1 MYHLHMG
8 ASLQK
13 SWLSEA
19 SIDRSILVWCSPVTS
34 RRPLSCPTYSQYVL
48 LLLFYF
54 TDHRPIHKMP
64 TTAVSPIPISGEFF
78 SKLGSANTAIASKKA
93 TATCTSKYAYHRSTT
108 KAVPPT
114 TRNHPLSNK
123 YEPRTIITACLFQTN
138 PYKNSTNVI
147 IQTQLQLRL
156 INRQYASWGLRQTFQ
171 RLSFREFQNVRTIT
185 FQHIRTLL
193 DMGTSGKHVRV
204 LDFTGCK
211 SLTDAIA
218 LVGIEASPLIRDLRL
233 NQCPVLSDAVFR
245 LAVCKLRRLEMLD
258 VSQSRKL
265 SGRGLL
271 SCIRSTR
278 FPADRLCELR
288 LASMNYVDNTIME
301 DVCKCCKNL
310 QLLDVDNTGL
320 SDSFLTSVRMYNAN
334 LVQLHAGNNDFSN
347 QGIVNFVDSHNKR
360 DPLLQLVELDVSN
373 SDRLG
378 DPGVLAVC
386 GAFSNTL
393 EVLKIAHF
401 EDRFSVR
408 ALHTITQSLPQLKC
422 LDLRFCKNIR
432 PCHIRDLIYSSEEN
446 VEIVR

>member
-1 MYHLHMG
+1 
-8 ASLQK
+8 
-13 SWLSEA
+13 
-19 SIDRSILVWCSPVTS
+19 
-34 RRPLSCPTYSQYVL
+34 
-48 LLLFYF
+48 
-54 TDHRPIHKMP
+54 
-64 TTAVSPIPISGEFF
+64 
-78 SKLGSANTAIASKKA
+78 
-93 TATCTSKYAYHRSTT
+93 
-108 KAVPPT
+108 
-114 TRNHPLSNK
+114 
-123 YEPRTIITACLFQTN
+123 
-138 PYKNSTNVI
+138 
-147 IQTQLQLRL
+147 
-156 INRQYASWGLRQTFQ
+156 
-171 RLSFREFQNVRTIT
+171 
-185 FQHIRTLL
+185 
-193 DMGTSGKHVRV
+193 
-204 LDFTGCK
+204 
-211 SLTDAIA
+211 
-218 LVGIEASPLIRDLRL
+218 
-233 NQCPVLSDAVFR
+233 
-245 LAVCKLRRLEMLD
+245 LEMLD

-334 LVQLHAGNNDFSN
+334 LVQLHAGNNDFSD
-347 QGIVNFVDSHNKR
+347 QGIVHFVDSHNKR

-401 EDRFSVR
+401 EERFSVR